1 MRSKPDREDAR
12 DPDRRATE
20 PSFYERAIRT
30 SIGRGLRN
38 YYDLSEPIPEHML
51 KLLKQID
58 TKSKTQDKQTSDK
71 APEDASECGSN

>member
-1 MRSKPDREDAR
+1 MRSKRDREDAM
-12 DPDRRATE
+12 DPERRATE

-58 TKSKTQDKQTSDK
+58 AKSRDSGRTGQRQRAED
-71 APEDASECGSN
+71 APERGSN

>member
-1 MRSKPDREDAR
+1 MRTKRGREDAM
-12 DPDRRATE
+12 DPERRATE
-20 PSFYERAIRT
+20 PSYYERAMRT

-58 TKSKTQDKQTSDK
+58 AKSKTRDEQANDKE
-71 APEDASECGSN
+71 PEDAPEHGSN

>member
-1 MRSKPDREDAR
+1 MRSKRDREDAR
-12 DPDRRATE
+12 EPERRGTE

-38 YYDLSEPIPEHML
+38 YYDLSEPIPEDML

-58 TKSKTQDKQTSDK
+58 AKSKAQEEQTSDK
-71 APEDASECGSN
+71 APENAPQRESN

>member
-1 MRSKPDREDAR
+1 MRSKRGREDAM
-12 DPDRRATE
+12 DPERRAAE
-20 PSFYERAIRT
+20 PSYYERAIRT

-58 TKSKTQDKQTSDK
+58 AKSNTQDQQANDK
-71 APEDASECGSN
+71 EPEDAPERGSN